1 MSANHGDCIDIENR
15 FSSGKKY
22 IIETFSPEVLM
33 QKRKSTTWF
42 SLPGRSI
49 TVILNSYNN
58 NSHLV
63 TLP

>member
-22 IIETFSPEVLM
+22 TIETFSQEVLM
-33 QKRKSTTWF
+33 RERKYAIWF
-42 SLPGRSI
+42 SLPGQSI
-49 TVILNSYNN
+49 TVILNSCNN

-63 TLP
+63 TFP